1 MSDTTRG
8 SGRARF
14 GPQAVSEAMHGQDPA
29 AQAMGIS
36 IDRVAHGL
44 AELSMQVRPDM
55 VDWGGHCHGG
65 LIFSLADTAFAH
77 ACNSYNN
84 VSLAVSCS
92 FEYLAPARPGERL
105 VAIAHERTRG
115 ARSGLYDVNITNA
128 AGDLVAVFRGKSFST
143 GRPLIESEESST

>member
-8 SGRARF
+8 SARAQF

-36 IDRVAHGL
+36 IERVAHGL

-92 FEYLAPARPGERL
+92 FEYLAPARPGKSGGPGRSLDAAWLEIVEEVL
-105 VAIAHERTRG
+105 LPAPSQAVAPLQLSRPP
-115 ARSGLYDVNITNA
+115 
-128 AGDLVAVFRGKSFST
+128 
-143 GRPLIESEESST
+143 GREG